1 MYLASW
7 KRTPIFELVPS
18 LKKDKTFYLKQFIE
32 NPHILDFWNFFIYF
46 KNGRQLTHILKDNPQ
61 ENFISLEGDNL
72 LETALN
78 INHLPFLKESLKYS
92 TVNMFQTKNSD
103 DLSVLDRLWYSKN
116 SMFKEFLLHIRN
128 HQLDFLFTPE
138 HMFLL
143 IESEVDKMIL
153 FEKIFPGLFLLLYPH
168 KIDSLH
174 PHFQH
179 VLLKH
184 DILQSRLKRKL
195 KRKHDKKVLLKI

>member
-7 KRTPIFELVPS
+7 KRTTIFELVPS

-32 NPHILDFWNFFIYF
+32 NPNVLDFWNFFIYF
-46 KNGRQLTHILKDNPQ
+46 KNGRQLTHILKEYPQ

-72 LETALN
+72 LETALQ
-78 INHLPFLKESLKYS
+78 INYLPFLKESLKCS
-92 TVNMFQTKNSD
+92 NVNMFQAKNSD
-103 DLSVLDRLWYSKN
+103 NLSVLDRIWSSKF
-116 SMFKEFLLHIRN
+116 SIYKEFLLYIRN
-128 HQLDFLFTPE
+128 HQLDFLFTQE

-143 IESEVDKMIL
+143 IESEVEKMIL
-153 FEKIFPGLFLLLYPH
+153 FEKIFPGLFLILYPN
-168 KIDSLH
+168 KIDFLH

-184 DILQSRLKRKL
+184 DILQSKLKRKL